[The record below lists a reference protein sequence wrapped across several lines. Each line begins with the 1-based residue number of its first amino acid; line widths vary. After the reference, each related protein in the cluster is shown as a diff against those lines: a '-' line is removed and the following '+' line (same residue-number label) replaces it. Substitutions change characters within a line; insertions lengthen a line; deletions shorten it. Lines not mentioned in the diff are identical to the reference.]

1 MRLKLVG
8 EACLAAAGLAVFFYG
23 DFLSHPV
30 VRIAGVVLITL
41 AVVLAA
47 ILSSTH
53 DHDGD

>member
-23 DFLSHPV
+23 DFLSHPL